1 MTLTYHVLIPDN
13 LDPSALAL
21 LTEAGMA
28 VVAGEQIPRQEV
40 LSLAAEADALIVR
53 SATNVDATLLAAA
66 PRLRLVVRAGVGVD
80 NIDLRE
86 ATQRG
91 IVVMNTPEGNTIA
104 TAEHTLALM
113 LALARHIPA
122 AHASLDAGRWERKA
136 FMGVELHGKTLGIIG
151 FGRVGQA
158 VARRAAAFGMRIL
171 ACDPKRTPRMEQT
184 IAEVGGQLVHLDVL
198 LAEADF
204 ISLHATLNPETQGMI
219 NARTLARMKR
229 GVRIINTARGALIVE
244 ADLAEAIRSGHVAGA
259 AVDVYAEEPPS
270 ADHPLLGLPAVI
282 HTPHLA
288 ASTFEAQAAV
298 AIEAARLVVDA
309 LLRGEYRNVVNPEV
323 LAGHKA

>member
-1 MTLTYHVLIPDN
+1 MTYRVLIPDS

-21 LTEAGMA
+21 LAEAGMA
-28 VVAGEQIPRQEV
+28 VIAVERMPRHEV
-40 LSLAAEADALIVR
+40 LSAIAEADALIVR
-53 SATNVDATLLAAA
+53 SATRVDAELLTAAS
-66 PRLRLVVRAGVGVD
+66 RLRLVVRAGVGVD
-80 NIDLRE
+80 NVDLAE
-86 ATQRG
+86 ATRRG
-91 IVVMNTPEGNTIA
+91 VVVMNTPEGNTTA

-122 AHASLDAGRWERKA
+122 AHASLGAGHWERKA
-136 FMGVELHGKTLGIIG
+136 FMGVELRGKTLGIIG

-184 IAEVGGQLVHLDVL
+184 IAEVGGQLVDLDTL
-198 LAEADF
+198 LAQADF
-204 ISLHATLNPETQGMI
+204 ISLHATLNAETQGMI

-244 ADLAEAIRSGHVAGA
+244 ADLAEAIRSGQVAGA
-259 AVDVYAEEPPS
+259 AVDVYAEEPPA
-270 ADHPLLGLPAVI
+270 ADHPLLGLPTVI

-298 AIEAARLVVDA
+298 AIEATQLVMDA

-323 LAGHKA
+323 LAGHRA